1 MLNIDLKNDIKS
13 SFSDTEKHS
22 ARWLLSDVIEISKIK
37 KFEGF
42 WVTMDIHSK
51 SIWFIG
57 S

>member
-13 SFSDTEKHS
+13 SFSDAEKHS

-37 KFEGF
+37 KLGF